1 MVKKCNNCGLL
12 NHVAKK
18 CRKKNIS
25 KNSQQ
30 SKRIN
35 NVQNLENTE
44 QLENQNLNF
53 INYNEQYNSEY
64 DSSDDNYVAII
75 EHINPTPIALQNM
88 TIIIG
93 NTDRH
98 LLLNSGSGC
107 TIKNMSL
114 AKQIIFNCIQAQWSE
129 KKNT

>member
-1 MVKKCNNCGLL
+1 MSE
-12 NHVAKK
+12 
-18 CRKKNIS
+18 KKNIS
-25 KNSQQ
+25 KNFQQ

-44 QLENQNLNF
+44 ESENQNLNF

-64 DSSDDNYVAII
+64 DSSDDNYFAIR
-75 EHINPTPIALQNM
+75 EHINPNPIALQSM
-88 TIIIG
+88 TITIG
-93 NTDRH
+93 NTNCH

-107 TIKNMSL
+107 TIISMSL
-114 AKQIIFNCIQAQWSE
+114 AKQLMFNCIQAQWSE